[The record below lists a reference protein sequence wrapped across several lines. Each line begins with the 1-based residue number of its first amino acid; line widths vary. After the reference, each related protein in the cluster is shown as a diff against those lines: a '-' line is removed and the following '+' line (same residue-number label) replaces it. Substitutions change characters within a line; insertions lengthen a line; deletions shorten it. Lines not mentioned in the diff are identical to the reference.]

1 MKLTLT
7 ACLCSAFVAS
17 AATVPVTDSIGS
29 AIARAQ
35 AGDIVLVSGPTVFR
49 ERVVI
54 DKSIHLLGTNAP
66 VIDGNGSGTPL
77 TIAASNVEVS
87 GLVVR
92 NSGRDLAAFDCG
104 ILVIAPHA
112 QVHDCR
118 IESDAFGIYLRGIND
133 CAVERNE
140 IFGSKALAT
149 AKRGN
154 GIHLWKT
161 KRDVIVGNTIHDKR
175 DGIYLSYADDS
186 LIAGNRVW
194 DTRFGIHYM
203 YSHQNRLLTNSLT
216 DNAVGATLMFS
227 RQLLVEGNTM
237 VANRRHGLVLKQI
250 DNSQFLRNVVAGQN
264 RGFFVQQANQNR
276 FEGNVVATND
286 IGLYLSNA
294 SEQNVFVGNAFIR
307 NTDQVWQPPFET
319 EQGRKG
325 PNSFSEH
332 GRGNY
337 WSDYTGSDRNHDGIG
352 DTPYHET
359 DVFGYIVDRHPAARV
374 LALSPAVAMLRKG
387 EELMPLLDTT
397 GVTDLAPLMQPINA
411 AIVMNVRPHP
421 GPLPQEREGKAALS
435 VKSSAPVAVAAFSPF
450 SEKSIAQQTA
460 SALSVGGER
469 FSLSRGERAGV
480 RASATSSQKPPSQ

>member
-1 MKLTLT
+1 MKLTLST
-7 ACLCSAFVAS
+7 YLCSAFAAC
-17 AATVPVTDSIGS
+17 AATVPVTDSISS

-35 AGDIVLVSGPTVFR
+35 AGDTVLVSGPTVFH

-54 DKSIHLLGTNAP
+54 DRSIHLLGTNAP
-66 VIDGNGSGTPL
+66 VIDGSGSGTPL
-77 TIAASNVEVS
+77 TISASDVEVS
-87 GLVVR
+87 GVVVR
-92 NSGRDLAAFDCG
+92 NSGRDLVAFDCG
-104 ILVIAPHA
+104 ILVDAPRTR
-112 QVHDCR
+112 VHDCR
-118 IESDAFGIYLRGIND
+118 IESDAFGVYLRGIND
-133 CAVERNE
+133 CVVERNE
-140 IFGSKALAT
+140 IFGNKNLAA

-161 KRDVIVGNTIHDKR
+161 KRDRIIGNVIHDKR
-175 DGIYLSYADDS
+175 DGIYLSFTDDS
-186 LIAGNRVW
+186 IIAGNRVW

-216 DNAVGATLMFS
+216 HNAVGATLMFS
-227 RQLLVEGNTM
+227 RQLLVEGNVV
-237 VANRRHGLVLKQI
+237 VANRRHGLVLKAI
-250 DNSQFLRNVVAGQN
+250 DNSRILHNVIAGQN
-264 RGFFVQQANQNR
+264 RGLFVQQANQNR
-276 FEGNVVATND
+276 FEGNVIATND

-319 EQGRKG
+319 EQGRNG

-352 DTPYHET
+352 DTPHHET

-397 GVTDLAPLMQPINA
+397 GVTDLTPLMQPVAADVTKLKLKTESEISQSRLTSA
-411 AIVMNVRPHP
+411 AIT
-421 GPLPQEREGKAALS
+421 Q
-435 VKSSAPVAVAAFSPF
+435 
-450 SEKSIAQQTA
+450 
-460 SALSVGGER
+460 
-469 FSLSRGERAGV
+469 
-480 RASATSSQKPPSQ
+480 

>member
-1 MKLTLT
+1 
-7 ACLCSAFVAS
+7 VHV
-17 AATVPVTDSIGS
+17 TVSIGT
-29 AIARAQ
+29 AITGAQ
-35 AGDIVLVSGPTVFR
+35 AGDTVLVSGPTVFH

-54 DKSIHLLGTNAP
+54 NNSIHLIGMNSP
-66 VIDGNGSGTPL
+66 VIDGDGSGTPL
-77 TIAASNVEVS
+77 TIAASDVEVS
-87 GLVVR
+87 GIVVR
-92 NSGRDLAAFDCG
+92 NSSRDLTAFDCG
-104 ILVIAPHA
+104 ILVNGPHA
-112 QVHDCR
+112 KVHDCR
-118 IESDAFGIYLRGIND
+118 IESDAFGIYVRGIND
-133 CAVERNE
+133 CAVEQNE
-140 IFGSKALAT
+140 IFGSKDLAA

-161 KRDVIVGNTIHDKR
+161 KRDAIVGNIIHDKR
-175 DGIYLSYADDS
+175 DGIYLSYTDDS
-186 LIAGNRVW
+186 VIAGNRVW

-203 YSHQNRLLTNSLT
+203 YSHQNRLLTNSLNG
-216 DNAVGATLMFS
+216 NAVGATLMFS
-227 RQLLVEGNTM
+227 RQLLVEGNSM

-250 DNSQFLRNVVAGQN
+250 DNSKFLRNVVAGQN

-276 FEGNVVATND
+276 FEGNVIATND

-332 GRGNY
+332 GRGNF
-337 WSDYTGSDRNHDGIG
+337 WSDYTGSDRNHDGVG

-397 GVTDLAPLMQPINA
+397 GVTDLAPLMQPVA
-411 AIVMNVRPHP
+411 AEVTRLEPKAKS
-421 GPLPQEREGKAALS
+421 GKAENRKGHSLLTS
-435 VKSSAPVAVAAFSPF
+435 V
-450 SEKSIAQQTA
+450 
-460 SALSVGGER
+460 
-469 FSLSRGERAGV
+469 
-480 RASATSSQKPPSQ
+480 ATTR

>member
-1 MKLTLT
+1 VAHLRRSRTLVAFLSSLFFGVSVSAATLT
-7 ACLCSAFVAS
+7 A
-17 AATVPVTDSIGS
+17 TDSLTDTL
-29 AIARAQ
+29 ARAND
-35 AGDIVLVSGPTVFR
+35 GDTVLVSGPTVFR

-66 VIDGNGSGTPL
+66 VIDGDGSGTPL
-77 TIAASNVEVS
+77 TIAASDVEVS
-87 GLVVR
+87 GVTVR
-92 NSGRDLAAFDCG
+92 NSGCDLAAFDCG
-104 ILVIAPHA
+104 ILVSAPHA
-112 QVHDCR
+112 KVHDCR

-154 GIHLWKT
+154 GIHVWKT
-161 KRDVIVGNTIHDKR
+161 KRDVIAGNIIHDKR

-186 LIAGNRVW
+186 LIVGNRVW

-203 YSHQNRLLTNSLT
+203 YSHQNRLLANSLT
-216 DNAVGATLMFS
+216 GNAVGATLMFS
-227 RQLLVEGNTM
+227 RQLLVEGNRLS
-237 VANRRHGLVLKQI
+237 ANRRHGLVLKQI
-250 DNSQFLRNVVAGQN
+250 DNSKFLRNVVAGQN

-276 FEGNVVATND
+276 FEGNVIATND

-325 PNSFSEH
+325 PNSYSEH

-387 EELMPLLDTT
+387 EELMPLLDAT
-397 GVTDLAPLMQPINA
+397 GVTDLAPLMQPPTVEA
-411 AIVMNVRPHP
+411 AKSTTAATGN
-421 GPLPQEREGKAALS
+421 GKDFLT
-435 VKSSAPVAVAAFSPF
+435 SAV
-450 SEKSIAQQTA
+450 T
-460 SALSVGGER
+460 SA
-469 FSLSRGERAGV
+469 
-480 RASATSSQKPPSQ
+480 K